1 MSFLIEPGQTL
12 VCLGDS
18 ITQASDGYVS
28 VMAALI
34 GAKYPERAVRVLN
47 AGIGGHKA
55 PDLLARLDRDVL
67 SHRPDWVTVNVGI
80 NDVWHGLNGP
90 GGVPLDVYEPTL
102 DSIVTQIQSAQARVV
117 LVTPTVIGENPDDP
131 ANHTLGLY
139 VAAMERVGAARRTRL
154 APTHADFLM
163 TLRAGQAADPNFR
176 LTTDGVH
183 MNPTGN
189 ARMALTILNTLNF

>member
-1 MSFLIEPGQTL
+1 MSFLIEQGQTL

-34 GAKYPERAVRVLN
+34 GAKYPERAIRILN

-55 PDLLARLDRDVL
+55 PALLARLDRDVL
-67 SHRPDWVTVNVGI
+67 AHRPDWVTVNVGI

-102 DSIVTQIQSAQARVV
+102 DTIVAQLQSAKARVV

-131 ANHTLGLY
+131 ANRTLGQY
-139 VAAMERVGAARRTRL
+139 VAAMQRVADMRRTL
-154 APTHADFLM
+154 LVPTHADFLM

-183 MNPTGN
+183 MNPIGN
-189 ARMALTILNTLNF
+189 ARMALSILSILHF

>member
-1 MSFLIEPGQTL
+1 MSFLIEPGQIL

-55 PDLLARLDRDVL
+55 PDLLARLGRDVL
-67 SHRPDWVTVNVGI
+67 AHRPDWVTVNVGI

-102 DSIVTQIQSAQARVV
+102 DLDCDSDTKR
-117 LVTPTVIGENPDDP
+117 P
-131 ANHTLGLY
+131 
-139 VAAMERVGAARRTRL
+139 GACCSGDAHRNRRK
-154 APTHADFLM
+154 P
-163 TLRAGQAADPNFR
+163 G
-176 LTTDGVH
+176 
-183 MNPTGN
+183 
-189 ARMALTILNTLNF
+189 